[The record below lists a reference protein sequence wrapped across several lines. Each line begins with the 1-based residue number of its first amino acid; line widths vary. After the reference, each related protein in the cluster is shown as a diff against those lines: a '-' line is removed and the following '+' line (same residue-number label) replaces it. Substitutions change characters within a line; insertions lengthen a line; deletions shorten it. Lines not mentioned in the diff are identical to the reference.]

1 MINKSNR
8 ISNLSGEGLELV
20 EVFDVQADDVNIG
33 MLAGNL
39 AQLFCLK

>member
-20 EVFDVQADDVNIG
+20 EVLDVQADDVNIG
-33 MLAGNL
+33 MLVSNF